1 MPLYEFKCED
11 CGRLFEKLVSR
22 VDSKV
27 ACTHCKSESV
37 KKQFSV
43 FAARVADA
51 RGGDMPSDAC
61 HSCSTPGQ
69 GMCGID

>member
-1 MPLYEFKCED
+1 MPLYEFRCED
-11 CGRLFEKLVSR
+11 CGKLFEKLVNNAETPVS
-22 VDSKV
+22 
-27 ACTHCKSESV
+27 CINCKSDNV

-51 RGGDMPSDAC
+51 RGGDMPSEAC